1 MSVSN
6 CNVEPLLFHYGT
18 GAVVDSGVDLL
29 LAVCLCS

>member
-6 CNVEPLLFHYGT
+6 CNVEPLLFPCGT
-18 GAVVDSGVDLL
+18 GADVDSGADLL